1 MRPGRTQTLVS
12 KHPRADERSNARFLD
27 AEGDGA
33 HWYKPALLLL
43 TIAIV
48 PLFYISVWTGLT
60 ALLAAYALTA
70 KLANNDFDRQS
81 RRRTK
86 ASHHQPRR

>member
-1 MRPGRTQTLVS
+1 MSDRTHGSWTQKGTGLIAAIMD
-12 KHPRADERSNARFLD
+12 R
-27 AEGDGA
+27 
-33 HWYKPALLLL
+33 YKPALLLL

-48 PLFYISVWTGLT
+48 PLFYISMWIGLT